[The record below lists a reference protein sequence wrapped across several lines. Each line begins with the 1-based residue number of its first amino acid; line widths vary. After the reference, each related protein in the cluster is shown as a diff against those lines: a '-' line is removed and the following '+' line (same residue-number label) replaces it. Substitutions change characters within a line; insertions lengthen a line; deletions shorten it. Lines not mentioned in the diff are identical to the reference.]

1 VNATN
6 NNVRSIAWSETWLME
21 LTSNLYMYFRN
32 LDSDEAGR
40 TLDEAGR
47 TLTGWALAGD
57 MPIG

>member
-40 TLDEAGR
+40 TL
-47 TLTGWALAGD
+47 TGWALAGD